1 MSPPAPY
8 DAARRADEPTSRRAR
23 IADQRAVTGRQMQIL
38 GTRFMR
44 AAVVMAIAALSLT
57 ATALAT
63 APTVKLGAYKG
74 TTSQGVKA
82 TIDVQRADA
91 GYYLIATPGIGLR
104 IKEPCKGTT
113 SSSVAYFHPTVA
125 VRCLQPEHPRRV
137 RGPGDRAHRRARQW
151 HAFGHHPGDREGQRL
166 QKRRRSH
173 LRQAPIAARP
183 GERDHG
189 RRAYTGGR
197 NRQRGRRGC
206 DRDRARGTSPTSTT
220 ATASARDLPS
230 AASTWGVARSLSPC
244 SHSATTP
251 HLNS

>member
-1 MSPPAPY
+1 
-8 DAARRADEPTSRRAR
+8 
-23 IADQRAVTGRQMQIL
+23 MQIL

-125 VRCLQPEHPRRV
+125 VLK
-137 RGPGDRAHRRARQW
+137 RGVYSRNTLDG
-151 HAFGHHPGDREGQRL
+151 FGDRE
-166 QKRRRSH
+166 
-173 LRQAPIAARP
+173 IAHIVVR
-183 GERDHG
+183 
-189 RRAYTGGR
+189 T
-197 NRQRGRRGC
+197 N
-206 DRDRARGTSPTSTT
+206 GTLSGTIQEIEKGNVCNSGVVRI
-220 ATASARDLPS
+220 SARH
-230 AASTWGVARSLSPC
+230 R
-244 SHSATTP
+244 
-251 HLNS
+251 